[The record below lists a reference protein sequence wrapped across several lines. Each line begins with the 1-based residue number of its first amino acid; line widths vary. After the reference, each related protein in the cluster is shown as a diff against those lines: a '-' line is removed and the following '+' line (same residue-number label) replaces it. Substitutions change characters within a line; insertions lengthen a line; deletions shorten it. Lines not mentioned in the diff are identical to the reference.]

1 MIPRSMAIFV
11 ATAPIDLRRSFD
23 GLTAAA
29 REQIGRDPQRGA
41 LFLFFNKAH
50 DRVKLLWWDRTG
62 YCILYKRLQR
72 GCFRLPE
79 ALEPDARSVTIEA
92 AELAKILEGVDLPAT
107 KMRPRGIVQLDAG
120 LPSPSLQSA

>member
-107 KMRPRGIVQLDAG
+107 KMRPRGIVQCDAG
-120 LPSPSLQSA
+120 LPSPSLQLA